1 MWVHAD
7 YSQVVG
13 EVKERN
19 RFFKALNEIK
29 EIALLNSSKE
39 IPLELAEQ
47 FKLIAQKC
55 DDTLKPLSSNNK
67 KLNCVG

>member
-7 YSQVVG
+7 YSQLVG

-29 EIALLNSSKE
+29 EIALLNCNEEISLKSKE
-39 IPLELAEQ
+39 E
-47 FKLIAQKC
+47 FRRIAQKC
-55 DDTLKPLSSNNK
+55 DDALKLATGSHK
-67 KLNCVG
+67 